1 MSPPCSI
8 SIYYI
13 ANKLHKAKY
22 SESNIRK
29 VFFANFL
36 KKISKKKRGIVIS
49 ECKTHKVFFLK
60 VQYKHNFQIFL
71 FFLLLFMLY
80 LQFIFCLDSI
90 VFLPKIIYKEK
101 KYCDMRKQNS

>member
-1 MSPPCSI
+1 MVSPPCSI
-8 SIYYI
+8 SINYI
-13 ANKLHKAKY
+13 DNKLHKAKY

-60 VQYKHNFQIFL
+60 VQYNHNF
-71 FFLLLFMLY
+71 
-80 LQFIFCLDSI
+80 
-90 VFLPKIIYKEK
+90 
-101 KYCDMRKQNS
+101 